1 MESIQ
6 GGGKARMTKAQ
17 VKKYIKQM
25 EEKREIAKI
34 ELERELLKQELEKNE
49 LDELDKKI
57 DDLF

>member
-6 GGGKARMTKAQ
+6 GWWKARMTKAQ

>member
-6 GGGKARMTKAQ
+6 GWGKAKMTKAQ

-25 EEKREIAKI
+25 EQKREIAKI
-34 ELERELLKQELEKNE
+34 ELEKEALKQELEENE
-49 LDELDKKI
+49 LIKLDKKI